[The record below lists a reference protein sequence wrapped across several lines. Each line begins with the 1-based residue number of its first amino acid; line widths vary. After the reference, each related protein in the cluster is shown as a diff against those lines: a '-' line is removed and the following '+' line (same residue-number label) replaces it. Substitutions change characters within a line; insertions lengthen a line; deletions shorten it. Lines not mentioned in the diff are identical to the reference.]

1 MKDAAN
7 IRMKEGGLDSDT
19 SVTPQSHR
27 NKGSIL
33 NFLFVSVSERVM
45 RCGCVRGLQYYKVV
59 LDMVSVI
66 MSVKSK
72 LVDVLQKNYPD
83 GIQFSPISR
92 MMLEAQAG
100 VHISDEVIDEVKES
114 MFTNRDGV
122 SFVRCSIAD
131 GEVIQHISADITSFV
146 DRFNKYEPEAIY
158 ERYRTQINTSI
169 IRNPEDFQDFIST
182 ILPSDYSNKTLVR
195 LRSGPGVDSIVAA
208 VEKLVVEGH
217 DGKVSLDQ
225 LKEELFGFTE
235 SRIRKIITDKSK
247 KLVLVDDD
255 TFGTIVMSI
264 ELSRLPNDFY
274 DVVKGIQ
281 KKLALYNIELAP

>member
-27 NKGSIL
+27 NKGSIM

-59 LDMVSVI
+59 LDMVLVI

-83 GIQFSPISR
+83 GIQFSPMSR
-92 MMLEAQAG
+92 MVLEAQAG

-114 MFTNRDGV
+114 MFTNRDKV

-208 VEKLVVEGH
+208 VEKLVVEEH
-217 DGKVSLDQ
+217 DGRVSLDQ
-225 LKEELFGFTE
+225 LEEELFGFTE

-247 KLVLVDDD
+247 KLVLVGDD

>member
-1 MKDAAN
+1 
-7 IRMKEGGLDSDT
+7 
-19 SVTPQSHR
+19 
-27 NKGSIL
+27 
-33 NFLFVSVSERVM
+33 
-45 RCGCVRGLQYYKVV
+45 
-59 LDMVSVI
+59 MVPVI

-72 LVDVLQKNYPD
+72 LVDVLQNNYPD
-83 GIQFSPISR
+83 GIQFNPMSR
-92 MMLEAQAG
+92 MMLEAQVGAS
-100 VHISDEVIDEVKES
+100 ISDEVIDEVKDS
-114 MFTNRDGV
+114 MFTNKDEV

-131 GEVIQHISADITSFV
+131 GEIIQHISTDIISFV

-169 IRNPEDFQDFIST
+169 IRNPEDFQDFLST

-208 VEKLVVEGH
+208 VEKLVVEEH
-217 DGKVSLDQ
+217 DGRVSFNL

-235 SRIRKIITDKSK
+235 SRIRKIITDRSK

-255 TFGTIVMSI
+255 TFGIMVMSI
-264 ELSRLPNDFY
+264 ELSRLPGDFY